1 MIARLGA
8 LLLLFYALGFV
19 LFAFTLGKPASADA
33 PATDAAI
40 VLTGGP
46 GRIEHAIEVVRN
58 HQAKRLLVD
67 GVDPSV
73 TKADLARRIP
83 GSRPWLA
90 CCVDLGSESVD
101 TRSNAEEA
109 GRWLGCCVDLG
120 SESVDTRSNAE
131 EAGRWLA
138 RHKYRSLRLITS
150 DWHMRRAR
158 YEFEKV
164 LGRKYELITDAVR
177 TEPSFLTLF
186 GEYNKYLLRRLA
198 VWADL

>member
-1 MIARLGA
+1 MIARLGS
-8 LLLLFYALGFV
+8 LLVLLYALGFV
-19 LFAFTLGKPASADA
+19 LFAFTLGKPASATA
-33 PATDAAI
+33 ATTDAAI

-46 GRIEHAIEVVRN
+46 GRIEHAIDVLRQ
-58 HQAKRLLVD
+58 HKAKRLLVA

-73 TKADLARRIP
+73 TKPDLARRIH

-109 GRWLGCCVDLG
+109 GRWLARRNYK
-120 SESVDTRSNAE
+120 SV
-131 EAGRWLA
+131 
-138 RHKYRSLRLITS
+138 RLITS

-164 LGRKYELITDAVR
+164 LRSKYALTTDAVR
-177 TEPSFLTLF
+177 TEPSFVTLF

>member
-1 MIARLGA
+1 MITRLGS
-8 LLLLFYALGFV
+8 LLLLLYTLGFV
-19 LFAFTLGKPASADA
+19 LFAFTLGKPASRSVT
-33 PATDAAI
+33 ATDAAV
-40 VLTGGP
+40 VLTGGA
-46 GRIEHAIEVVRN
+46 GRIEHAIDVLKQHDAR
-58 HQAKRLLVD
+58 RLLVA

-73 TKADLARRIP
+73 TKADLVRRIP
-83 GSRPWLA
+83 GSRAWLA

-109 GRWLGCCVDLG
+109 QRWLV
-120 SESVDTRSNAE
+120 
-131 EAGRWLA
+131 
-138 RHKYRSLRLITS
+138 RHDYRSLRLITS

-158 YEFEKV
+158 YEFDKV
-164 LGRKYELITDAVR
+164 LGGRFRLVPDAVR

>member
-8 LLLLFYALGFV
+8 FLVLLYALAFV
-19 LFAFTLGKPASADA
+19 FFAFTLGKPAPATT
-33 PATDAAI
+33 PATDAAV

-46 GRIEHAIEVVRN
+46 GRIEHAIDVVRSGK
-58 HQAKRLLVD
+58 ARRLLVA

-73 TKADLARRIP
+73 TKPDLARRIP
-83 GSRPWLA
+83 GSSKLLA

-109 GRWLGCCVDLG
+109 
-120 SESVDTRSNAE
+120 S
-131 EAGRWLA
+131 RWLA
-138 RHKYRSLRLITS
+138 KHSYGSVRLITS

-158 YEFEKV
+158 YEFQRV
-164 LGRKYELITDAVR
+164 LGGKYKLTTDAVR
-177 TEPSFLTLF
+177 TEPGFLTLF

-198 VWADL
+198 VWVDL